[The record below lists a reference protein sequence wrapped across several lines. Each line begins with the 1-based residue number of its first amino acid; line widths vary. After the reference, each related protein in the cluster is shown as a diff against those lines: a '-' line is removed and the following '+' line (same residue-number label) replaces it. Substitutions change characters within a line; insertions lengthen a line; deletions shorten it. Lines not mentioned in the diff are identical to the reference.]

1 MIICDI
7 CTPLKPF
14 EVLPSAFYLKISSL
28 WIISPSKSVTIS
40 VTISDF
46 SPFCIPCIVKWNNK
60 YRRAQVMT
68 DSSSKYATSYLG
80 AQEGF
85 FCFTSWSLW
94 SSLISEGI
102 LETTYLEGT
111 LSLWEK
117 CCRNQLAACSGVS
130 WLAEIPCQLSVWQ
143 HG

>member
-46 SPFCIPCIVKWNNK
+46 SPFCIPCIAKWNNK
-60 YRRAQVMT
+60 YRKAQVMT

-85 FCFTSWSLW
+85 FASHPEVC
-94 SSLISEGI
+94 E
-102 LETTYLEGT
+102 
-111 LSLWEK
+111 
-117 CCRNQLAACSGVS
+117 AV
-130 WLAEIPCQLSVWQ
+130 
-143 HG
+143 